1 MNSSMPE
8 ITIIIPLYNK
18 AFCIESTI
26 NTVLNQTV
34 SNFELIIVN
43 DGSTDGSEKIVA
55 EISDSR
61 IKVINQKNAGVSAA
75 RNKGAAESSSDFIAF
90 LDADDSWNTDHIEA
104 LTALRRKFPEAGL
117 YATDHTEFFYK
128 ISDIARQRGVKLE
141 RQMLLDYSKI
151 LSLLGVLPL
160 NSSCFAVKKSI
171 MREVGGYNCNFNTA
185 EDLDFFGRILFRYP
199 MMAFT
204 LDGLAHYNTKYS
216 ELAKTSV
223 SSEVSLNKDALY
235 IPKDIHNNAFYI
247 KNESFFLFIRPHLHF
262 YPYLITYVWFCQ
274 FFTVTNLII
283 TGKKRWA
290 ILYLFRC
297 YHFYKC
303 IPHDKLFF
311 VKKICWC
318 LCICLVPKIFMEPL
332 KKLRLNIRKLLHGR
346 NTPQE
351 QDG

>member
-90 LDADDSWNTDHIEA
+90 LDADDGWNTDHIEA
-104 LTALRRKFPEAGL
+104 LIALRKKFPEVGL
-117 YATDHTEFFYK
+117 YATDHAEHFIKF
-128 ISDIARQRGVKLE
+128 SDIARQRGVKLKT
-141 RQMLLDYSKI
+141 QMLLDYFKI
-151 LSLLGVLPL
+151 FRLLGVFPVH
-160 NSSCFAVKKSI
+160 SSCFAVKKSI

-204 LDGLAHYNTKYS
+204 LDGLAHYNTQYR
-216 ELAKTSV
+216 ELSKTSA
-223 SSEVSLNKDALY
+223 SSEVSLDKNALY
-235 IPKDIHNNAFYI
+235 IPKDIHNNAYSA
-247 KNESFFLFIRPHLHF
+247 KNESFFLFIRLHLHSH
-262 YPYLITYVWFCQ
+262 PDLITYVWFCQ
-274 FFTVTNLII
+274 FLAIINLII
-283 TGKKRWA
+283 TGKKCRA

-303 IPHDKLFF
+303 IPDDKLFF
-311 VKKICWC
+311 VKKICGC

-332 KKLRLNIRKLLHGR
+332 KKLRLKIKRLLHGR

-351 QDG
+351 HDG